1 MKFKSQGP
9 RTLTAYLDLTDLFIQ
24 DTLQGETEVAEPRS
38 ADRSQSGLHMCR
50 GPGAGGAQKGDHV
63 KPWGAQ
69 GRGQDP
75 QGVQGCRGPPGP
87 SERESF
93 CAPGASPPPD
103 PSAIRRLRPRVEEG
117 TTKHN
122 GPELCQVS
130 GAGRARARP
139 RETRAAP
146 VTADR
151 PRSLPS
157 VSEIGHTD
165 TRGGGVPWLCRGH
178 QYDNKGWSG
187 IGSNDSPRLR
197 GPGCA
202 ARCAVRS
209 SVRPSMPAQ
218 HNVDLAQAIE

>member
-24 DTLQGETEVAEPRS
+24 DTLQGETEVAEPSS

-165 TRGGGVPWLCRGH
+165 TRGGGSPGSVGDTSMITKAGQGSARTTHRGCEV
-178 QYDNKGWSG
+178 
-187 IGSNDSPRLR
+187 R
-197 GPGCA
+197 A
-202 ARCAVRS
+202 APLTAP
-209 SVRPSMPAQ
+209 SVRPCVRLCQPSTT
-218 HNVDLAQAIE
+218 